1 MLICQA
7 IVHGLTILT
16 PDKQIARYPVPVVW

>member
-1 MLICQA
+1 MLVCQA

-16 PDKQIARYPVPVVW
+16 PDPLVASYPVRTMW